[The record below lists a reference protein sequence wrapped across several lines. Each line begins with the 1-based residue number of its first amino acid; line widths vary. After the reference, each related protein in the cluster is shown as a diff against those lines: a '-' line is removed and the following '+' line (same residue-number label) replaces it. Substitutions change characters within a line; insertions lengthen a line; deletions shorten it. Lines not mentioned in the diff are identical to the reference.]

1 MFVWLPRFNYE
12 PLYVVIALNN
22 IQYFTKSV
30 GKRSLFKKIKILYG
44 FYLQLSLVWE
54 LSPVDTLYLQ
64 SCLSLSVSVGL
75 KNSASFWLLKRKRGV
90 KKCSNENENI
100 CISPEKQN
108 VGINMVW
115 YITIGTLHSPGW
127 VIYELFSSRKTDLI
141 IIQVWAQANKHQKVL
156 SIRTEI
162 VWNAWELVSSV
173 NNVLSFESGPETV
186 CKTGCTL
193 WNGLFKGLEIY

>member
-64 SCLSLSVSVGL
+64 SCLSLSVSGGL

-90 KKCSNENENI
+90 KKCSNENKNI

-127 VIYELFSSRKTDLI
+127 VIYALFSSRKTDLI
-141 IIQVWAQANKHQKVL
+141 IIQVWPQDNKLQKVL

>member
-12 PLYVVIALNN
+12 PLYVVISLNN

-64 SCLSLSVSVGL
+64 SCLSLSVSGGL

-90 KKCSNENENI
+90 KKCLNENKNI
-100 CISPEKQN
+100 CINISGETKC
-108 VGINMVW
+108 G
-115 YITIGTLHSPGW
+115 
-127 VIYELFSSRKTDLI
+127 
-141 IIQVWAQANKHQKVL
+141 NKHGVVNHHWDTSL
-156 SIRTEI
+156 PWLGNIRTIFFQE
-162 VWNAWELVSSV
+162 N
-173 NNVLSFESGPETV
+173 GPYHNTSLG
-186 CKTGCTL
+186 TR
-193 WNGLFKGLEIY
+193 